1 MIKSITTNNR
11 GLLLIM
17 QAKPRLKKPITIFAD
32 CAAVKRRIWLFF
44 NVGFLI
50 LKINGNEDLEMSKN
64 QEIAARV
71 LKAVGGEGNV
81 NSVVHCATR
90 LRFKLKMRIKQ
101 IQLH

>member
-17 QAKPRLKKPITIFAD
+17 QAKPRLKTDNDF
-32 CAAVKRRIWLFF
+32 RRLRSCEEKDLALFQCR
-44 NVGFLI
+44 FLI

-71 LKAVGGEGNV
+71 LKAVGAK
-81 NSVVHCATR
+81 AT
-90 LRFKLKMRIKQ
+90 LIVLFTV
-101 IQLH
+101 LHAYVLN